1 MGLDYFSIF
10 DFKKDSKGETDFD
23 HYLSFCSTLLTS
35 ITDFLP
41 NDILSII
48 DETSSKLIK
57 SFQSSSYQNLNKPLN
72 TMNDKERNEYV
83 ICKDL
88 TTIIRMYSGLSEIF
102 FCGLS
107 GINPPLDLFQ
117 LFIDITKFS
126 MNEKLYLKGGVYID
140 LITECYTTIQM
151 FIVWMSDL
159 KLIENQ
165 MEKFKKSIE
174 SISESTLSTL
184 TSPQVPNEISLV
196 AQTLFFKVCYTIK
209 LPFILELKS
218 FQLLYQNVN
227 QMKNSNSHETQTLMK
242 IYLSIHHTLLIRKDP
257 QINMKYIEFVKGLT
271 IPYMKILQ
279 DPSFISSKLFLNSSS
294 KKKRKILIFSANQML
309 MRETQIISALISDV
323 QDDPV
328 QIKDV
333 VYESTKD
340 VISTILEMFKIY
352 INNPDMLDSLFQML
366 FAIFKS
372 LKSQVGLEFIE
383 KTVQTFMEVFTSEA
397 LNTIMKSISGK
408 KIVISFLNLL
418 LSLSAEG
425 SQKFYSLIPSIIG
438 ISKDVIFPLIVNLKN
453 ESIDIQE
460 IYYEMIFTLISFR
473 WRYFFNQKN
482 EPNSS
487 ETISQFNFIL
497 ECLLFSFK
505 SEEILILRKNLSN
518 LERLKNIKDFYTK
531 LANLN
536 VNYLF
541 SFLKVFFEM
550 IQNKTIIKQE
560 VLETIFDIVSVNSK
574 ILEKV

>member
-1 MGLDYFSIF
+1 
-10 DFKKDSKGETDFD
+10 
-23 HYLSFCSTLLTS
+23 
-35 ITDFLP
+35 
-41 NDILSII
+41 
-48 DETSSKLIK
+48 
-57 SFQSSSYQNLNKPLN
+57 
-72 TMNDKERNEYV
+72 
-83 ICKDL
+83 
-88 TTIIRMYSGLSEIF
+88 
-102 FCGLS
+102 
-107 GINPPLDLFQ
+107 
-117 LFIDITKFS
+117 
-126 MNEKLYLKGGVYID
+126 
-140 LITECYTTIQM
+140 
-151 FIVWMSDL
+151 
-159 KLIENQ
+159 
-165 MEKFKKSIE
+165 
-174 SISESTLSTL
+174 
-184 TSPQVPNEISLV
+184 
-196 AQTLFFKVCYTIK
+196 
-209 LPFILELKS
+209 
-218 FQLLYQNVN
+218 
-227 QMKNSNSHETQTLMK
+227 
-242 IYLSIHHTLLIRKDP
+242 
-257 QINMKYIEFVKGLT
+257 
-271 IPYMKILQ
+271 
-279 DPSFISSKLFLNSSS
+279 
-294 KKKRKILIFSANQML
+294 

-323 QDDPV
+323 QDDSV